1 MNKNP
6 DISLRDLLIAI
17 FVTIVWGAN
26 FSFIKLGLNEID
38 PFLLTSLRFLFSAI
52 PLVFF
57 LRRPDMNLFVVAV
70 YGLIFGAGMWGIV
83 NIAIHV
89 GISPGLASLVIQFS
103 AFFTVLLSRVVFQ
116 EAIRPLQYAG
126 MAVALAGLV
135 LIILNRDGYA
145 TLVGTSLVLI
155 GAVSWSV
162 CNLMVKR
169 YKPGDMLAFVVWSS
183 LFSVPPLFLITYLVE
198 GSAPFVALPSNVN
211 LAVVASIVSQSYIT
225 TVFGYWVWNSLVKKY
240 SAATI
245 APLNLLVPVFGVL
258 VSAAIFGE
266 EMNASKVLAAV
277 LIVAG
282 VGIFITSQ
290 RLEKLWGRVGRQQIK
305 QPSRD

>member
-1 MNKNP
+1 MNKSP

-17 FVTIVWGAN
+17 FVTILWGAN

-57 LRRPDMNLFVVAV
+57 LRRPDMSLTVVAI

-126 MAVALAGLV
+126 MAVALVGLV
-135 LIILNRDGYA
+135 LIILDRDGYA
-145 TLVGTSLVLI
+145 TLVGTALVLI

-162 CNLMVKR
+162 CNLMVKK
-169 YKPGDMLAFVVWSS
+169 YKPANMLAFVVWSS
-183 LFSVPPLFLITYLVE
+183 LFSVPPLFLITWLVE
-198 GSAPFVALPSNVN
+198 GSAPFIALPSNIN
-211 LAVVASIVSQSYIT
+211 LAVIASIISQSYIT

-258 VSAAIFGE
+258 VSAATFGE
-266 EMNASKVLAAV
+266 EMNAVKVLAAM

-290 RLEKLWGRVGRQQIK
+290 RIENLWLSTGRQ
-305 QPSRD
+305 PSGE